1 MFFSKNGWF
10 LPLESLKHFFWFD
23 LINPCA
29 VLVREIGGSRC
40 IFMGLAYIKF
50 QIYRCH
56 FSQVLLTSLSLNCS
70 FYHWISETHT
80 GETLAGSPLQRWFL
94 LLHLEAGDRASEDFP
109 EAFRGKRWVRS
120 SQKAQW
126 GGRAPAKLTTQ
137 TFPLKFSLSVY
148 MLCFYVRK
156 LIMEHSSTLH
166 KRWTWGV
173 YQLLGNRKKRIS
185 PRVGAE
191 KSQGTWCLP
200 AGKKFKTLKS
210 PGK

>member
-1 MFFSKNGWF
+1 MPSWWERLEAHIAF
-10 LPLESLKHFFWFD
+10 LWVLPTLSFRYIDVISHKCCSLVFL
-23 LINPCA
+23 LIIPFIT
-29 VLVREIGGSRC
+29 E
-40 IFMGLAYIKF
+40 F
-50 QIYRCH
+50 QRD
-56 FSQVLLTSLSLNCS
+56 
-70 FYHWISETHT
+70 T

-94 LLHLEAGDRASEDFP
+94 LLHLEAGDSASEDFP
-109 EAFRGKRWVRS
+109 EPFRGKRWMRS

-126 GGRAPAKLTTQ
+126 GSRAPGKLTPQ
-137 TFPLKFSLSVY
+137 TFPLQFSLSVY